1 MILMFLINFGEIRS
15 CIDKSNKKLIKELTE
30 KSTKKSLIDNL
41 LKILLKLK
49 INSDHLIKSMLK
61 QKYCHYYKAYK
72 LIAQAVRNKQ
82 VILVQKK

>member
-41 LKILLKLK
+41 LKILLKIK
-49 INSDHLIKSMLK
+49 FKSDHLMKSKVIKPVK
-61 QKYCHYYKAYK
+61 
-72 LIAQAVRNKQ
+72 RE
-82 VILVQKK
+82 ILPIL

>member
-41 LKILLKLK
+41 LKIQLK
-49 INSDHLIKSMLK
+49 IILLNSDHSIKSMLK
-61 QKYCHYYKAYK
+61 
-72 LIAQAVRNKQ
+72 
-82 VILVQKK
+82 

>member
-41 LKILLKLK
+41 LKILLKIILL
-49 INSDHLIKSMLK
+49 NSDHSIKSMLK
-61 QKYCHYYKAYK
+61 
-72 LIAQAVRNKQ
+72 
-82 VILVQKK
+82 

>member
-41 LKILLKLK
+41 LKILLKIILL
-49 INSDHLIKSMLK
+49 NSDHSIKSKLK
-61 QKYCHYYKAYK
+61 
-72 LIAQAVRNKQ
+72 
-82 VILVQKK
+82 

>member
-49 INSDHLIKSMLK
+49 II
-61 QKYCHYYKAYK
+61 Q
-72 LIAQAVRNKQ
+72 I
-82 VILVQKK
+82 I